1 MHINFSME
9 YKEFNENYLYKKPFI
24 FKNALDVSSIS
35 WKEINELYQRADP
48 TDWQFK
54 FRKGEIIPK
63 EAYVESF
70 NDVGKIRYRFNKTAV
85 YQYLQDG
92 ATMVYNRIDNEPF
105 VDSIAKQIAQFA
117 QAQTVVSGYLAFGS
131 SSSYRNHWDTRDVF
145 AVQLI
150 GTKHWTLSAAN
161 FDMPLY
167 MQQAK
172 DIPHITPPTTVDME
186 VILEAGD
193 ILYIPRG
200 WWHNPMPMNCETF
213 HLAIGTFPPNGYN
226 YMEWLMKKIPDIQSI
241 RQNFIGWQHDQK
253 NLDDAAQAITEMMN
267 NPKNYQTFMQ
277 DFLGSQ
283 RTNTAFNM
291 DLFGNA
297 HNQTLPEHC
306 FLRLNSNDCSTLP
319 QGFLIVNGIKL
330 NVDESSMKFLTIL
343 VDKYMISLAEIL
355 SFFSVDE
362 EENIKKLVWRLGE
375 LDIIEIIR

>member
-70 NDVGKIRYRFNKTAV
+70 NDVGRIRHRFNKTAV

-105 VDSIAKQIAQFA
+105 VDTIAKQVAQFA

-131 SSSYRNHWDTRDVF
+131 SPSYRNHWDTRDVF

-150 GTKHWTLSAAN
+150 GKKHWTVSAPN

-172 DIPHITPPTTVDME
+172 DMPHITPSKTVDME

-241 RQNFIGWQHDQK
+241 RQNFIGWEHDQK
-253 NLDDAAQAITEMMN
+253 NLDDSAQAVTEMMN
-267 NPKNYQTFMQ
+267 NPKNYQAFMQ
-277 DFLGSQ
+277 DFLGNQ

-355 SFFSVDE
+355 LFFSVDE

>member
-70 NDVGKIRYRFNKTAV
+70 NDVGRIRHRFNKTAV

-150 GTKHWTLSAAN
+150 GKKHWTISAPN

-172 DIPHITPPTTVDME
+172 DMPHITPSKTVDME

-241 RQNFIGWQHDQK
+241 RQNFIGWEHDQK
-253 NLDDAAQAITEMMN
+253 NLDDSAQAVTEMMN
-267 NPKNYQTFMQ
+267 NPKNYQAFMQ
-277 DFLGSQ
+277 DFLGNQ

-355 SFFSVDE
+355 LFFSVDE

>member
-70 NDVGKIRYRFNKTAV
+70 NDVGRIRYRFNKTAV

-105 VDSIAKQIAQFA
+105 VDTIAKQVAQFA

-150 GTKHWTLSAAN
+150 GKKHWTISAPN

-172 DIPHITPPTTVDME
+172 DMPHITPSKTVDME

-241 RQNFIGWQHDQK
+241 RQNFIGWEHDQK
-253 NLDDAAQAITEMMN
+253 NLDDSAQAVTEMMN
-267 NPKNYQTFMQ
+267 NPKNYQAFMQ
-277 DFLGSQ
+277 DFLGNQ

-355 SFFSVDE
+355 LFFSVDE

>member
-70 NDVGKIRYRFNKTAV
+70 NDVGRIRHRFNKTAV

-131 SSSYRNHWDTRDVF
+131 SPSYRNHWDTRDVF

-150 GTKHWTLSAAN
+150 GKKHWTISAPN

-172 DIPHITPPTTVDME
+172 DMPHITPSKTVDME

-241 RQNFIGWQHDQK
+241 RQNFIGWEHDQK
-253 NLDDAAQAITEMMN
+253 NLDDSAQAVTEMMN
-267 NPKNYQTFMQ
+267 NPKNYQAFMQ
-277 DFLGSQ
+277 DFLGNQ

-355 SFFSVDE
+355 LFFSVDE

>member
-1 MHINFSME
+1 M
-9 YKEFNENYLYKKPFI
+9 
-24 FKNALDVSSIS
+24 
-35 WKEINELYQRADP
+35 YQRADP

-70 NDVGKIRYRFNKTAV
+70 NDVGRIRHRFNKTAV

-105 VDSIAKQIAQFA
+105 VDTIAKQVAQFA

-150 GTKHWTLSAAN
+150 GKKHWTISAPN

-172 DIPHITPPTTVDME
+172 DMPHITPSKTVDME

-241 RQNFIGWQHDQK
+241 RQNFIGWEHDQK
-253 NLDDAAQAITEMMN
+253 NLDDSAQAVTEMMN
-267 NPKNYQTFMQ
+267 NPKNYQAFMQ
-277 DFLGSQ
+277 DFLGNQ

-355 SFFSVDE
+355 LFFSVDE

>member
-24 FKNALDVSSIS
+24 FKKALDVSSIS

-70 NDVGKIRYRFNKTAV
+70 NDVGRIRHRFNKTAV

-150 GTKHWTLSAAN
+150 GKKHWTISTPN

-172 DIPHITPPTTVDME
+172 DMPHITPSKTVDME

-355 SFFSVDE
+355 LFFSVDE

>member
-70 NDVGKIRYRFNKTAV
+70 NDVGRIRHRFNKTAV

-105 VDSIAKQIAQFA
+105 VDTIAKQVAQFA

-150 GTKHWTLSAAN
+150 GKKHWTISAPN

-172 DIPHITPPTTVDME
+172 DMPHITPSKTVDME

-193 ILYIPRG
+193 ILYISRG

-241 RQNFIGWQHDQK
+241 RQNFIGWEHDQK
-253 NLDDAAQAITEMMN
+253 NLDDSAQAVTEMMN
-267 NPKNYQTFMQ
+267 NPKNYQAFMQ
-277 DFLGSQ
+277 DFLGNQ

-355 SFFSVDE
+355 LFFSVDE

>member
-1 MHINFSME
+1 ME

-63 EAYVESF
+63 EAYVGSF
-70 NDVGKIRYRFNKTAV
+70 NDVGRIRHRFNKTAV

-105 VDSIAKQIAQFA
+105 VDTIAKQVAQFA

-150 GTKHWTLSAAN
+150 GKKHWTISAPN

-172 DIPHITPPTTVDME
+172 DMPHITPSKTVDME

-241 RQNFIGWQHDQK
+241 RQNFIGWEHDQK
-253 NLDDAAQAITEMMN
+253 NLDDSAQAVTEMMN
-267 NPKNYQTFMQ
+267 NPKNYQAFMQ
-277 DFLGSQ
+277 DFLGNQ

-355 SFFSVDE
+355 LFFSVDE

>member
-24 FKNALDVSSIS
+24 FKKALDVSSIS

-70 NDVGKIRYRFNKTAV
+70 NDVGRIRHRFNKTAV

-105 VDSIAKQIAQFA
+105 VDTIAKQVAQFA

-150 GTKHWTLSAAN
+150 GKKHWTISAPN

-172 DIPHITPPTTVDME
+172 DMPHITPSKTVDME

-355 SFFSVDE
+355 LFFSVDE

>member
-70 NDVGKIRYRFNKTAV
+70 NDVGRIRHRFNKTAV

-105 VDSIAKQIAQFA
+105 VDTIAKQVAQFA

-150 GTKHWTLSAAN
+150 GKKHWTISAPN

-172 DIPHITPPTTVDME
+172 DMPHITPSKTVDME

-306 FLRLNSNDCSTLP
+306 FLRLKSNDYSTIS

-355 SFFSVDE
+355 LFFSVDE

>member
-70 NDVGKIRYRFNKTAV
+70 NDVGRIRHRFNKTAV

-105 VDSIAKQIAQFA
+105 VDTIAKQVAQFA

-131 SSSYRNHWDTRDVF
+131 PSSYRNHWDTRDVF

-150 GTKHWTLSAAN
+150 GKKHWTISAPN

-172 DIPHITPPTTVDME
+172 DMPHITPSKTVDME

-241 RQNFIGWQHDQK
+241 RQNFIGWEHDQK
-253 NLDDAAQAITEMMN
+253 NLDDSAQAVTEMMN
-267 NPKNYQTFMQ
+267 NPKNYQAFMQ
-277 DFLGSQ
+277 DFLGNQ

-355 SFFSVDE
+355 LFFSVDE

>member
-24 FKNALDVSSIS
+24 FKKALDVSSIS

-70 NDVGKIRYRFNKTAV
+70 NDVGRIRHRFNKTAV

-131 SSSYRNHWDTRDVF
+131 SPSYRNHWDTRDVF

-150 GTKHWTLSAAN
+150 GKKHWTVSAPN

-172 DIPHITPPTTVDME
+172 DMPHITPPTTVDME

-241 RQNFIGWQHDQK
+241 RQNFIDWEHDQK
-253 NLDDAAQAITEMMN
+253 NIDNAAQAVTEMMKN
-267 NPKNYQTFMQ
+267 QENYQAFMQ
-277 DFLGSQ
+277 DFLGNQ

-355 SFFSVDE
+355 LFFSVDE

>member
-1 MHINFSME
+1 MLINFSME
-9 YKEFNENYLYKKPFI
+9 RKYFHENYLYKKPFI

-70 NDVGKIRYRFNKTAV
+70 NDVGRIRHRFNKTAV

-105 VDSIAKQIAQFA
+105 VDTIAKQVAQFA

-150 GTKHWTLSAAN
+150 GKKHWTISAPN

-172 DIPHITPPTTVDME
+172 DMPHITPSKTVDME

-355 SFFSVDE
+355 LFFSVDE

>member
-1 MHINFSME
+1 
-9 YKEFNENYLYKKPFI
+9 
-24 FKNALDVSSIS
+24 
-35 WKEINELYQRADP
+35 
-48 TDWQFK
+48 
-54 FRKGEIIPK
+54 
-63 EAYVESF
+63 
-70 NDVGKIRYRFNKTAV
+70 
-85 YQYLQDG
+85 
-92 ATMVYNRIDNEPF
+92 
-105 VDSIAKQIAQFA
+105 
-117 QAQTVVSGYLAFGS
+117 
-131 SSSYRNHWDTRDVF
+131 
-145 AVQLI
+145 
-150 GTKHWTLSAAN
+150 
-161 FDMPLY
+161 
-167 MQQAK
+167 
-172 DIPHITPPTTVDME
+172 ME

-306 FLRLNSNDCSTLP
+306 FLRLNSNDYSTIS

-355 SFFSVDE
+355 LFFSVDE

>member
-355 SFFSVDE
+355 LFFSVDE

>member
-1 MHINFSME
+1 M
-9 YKEFNENYLYKKPFI
+9 
-24 FKNALDVSSIS
+24 
-35 WKEINELYQRADP
+35 YQRADP

-70 NDVGKIRYRFNKTAV
+70 NDVGRIRHRFNKTAV

-150 GTKHWTLSAAN
+150 GKKHWTISAPN

-172 DIPHITPPTTVDME
+172 DMPHITPSKTVDME

-355 SFFSVDE
+355 LFFSVDE

>member
-70 NDVGKIRYRFNKTAV
+70 NDVGKIRYHFNKTAV

-105 VDSIAKQIAQFA
+105 VDTIAKQVAQFA

-150 GTKHWTLSAAN
+150 GKKHWTISAPN

-172 DIPHITPPTTVDME
+172 DMPHITPSKTVDME

-241 RQNFIGWQHDQK
+241 RQNFIGWEHDQK
-253 NLDDAAQAITEMMN
+253 NLDDSAQAVTEMMN
-267 NPKNYQTFMQ
+267 NPKNYQAFMQ
-277 DFLGSQ
+277 DFLGNQ

-355 SFFSVDE
+355 LFFSVDE

>member
-105 VDSIAKQIAQFA
+105 VDTIAKQVAQFA

-150 GTKHWTLSAAN
+150 GKKHWTVSAPN

-172 DIPHITPPTTVDME
+172 DMPHITPSKTVDME

-241 RQNFIGWQHDQK
+241 RQNFIGWEHDQK
-253 NLDDAAQAITEMMN
+253 NLDDSAQAVTEMMN
-267 NPKNYQTFMQ
+267 NPKNYQAFMQ
-277 DFLGSQ
+277 DFLGNQ

-355 SFFSVDE
+355 LFFSVDE

>member
-1 MHINFSME
+1 ME

-24 FKNALDVSSIS
+24 FKKALDVSCIS

-70 NDVGKIRYRFNKTAV
+70 NDVGRIRHRFNKTAV

-105 VDSIAKQIAQFA
+105 VDTIAKQVAQFA

-150 GTKHWTLSAAN
+150 GKKHWTISAPN

-172 DIPHITPPTTVDME
+172 DMPHITPSKTVDME

-241 RQNFIGWQHDQK
+241 RQNFIGWEHDQK
-253 NLDDAAQAITEMMN
+253 NLDDSAQAVTEMMN
-267 NPKNYQTFMQ
+267 NPKNYQAFMQ
-277 DFLGSQ
+277 DFLGNQ

>member
-70 NDVGKIRYRFNKTAV
+70 NDVGRIRHRFNKTAV

-105 VDSIAKQIAQFA
+105 VDTIAKQVAQFA

-150 GTKHWTLSAAN
+150 GKKHWKISAPN

-172 DIPHITPPTTVDME
+172 DMPHITPSKTVDME

-241 RQNFIGWQHDQK
+241 RQNFIGWEHDQK
-253 NLDDAAQAITEMMN
+253 NLDDSAQAVTEMMN
-267 NPKNYQTFMQ
+267 NPKNYQAFMQ
-277 DFLGSQ
+277 DFLGNQ

-355 SFFSVDE
+355 LFFSVDE

>member
-131 SSSYRNHWDTRDVF
+131 SPSYRNHWDTRDVF

-355 SFFSVDE
+355 LFFSVDE

>member
-24 FKNALDVSSIS
+24 FKKALDVSSIS

-70 NDVGKIRYRFNKTAV
+70 NDVGRIRHRFNKTAV

-131 SSSYRNHWDTRDVF
+131 SPSYRNHWDTRDVF

-150 GTKHWTLSAAN
+150 GKKHWTVSAPN

-172 DIPHITPPTTVDME
+172 DMPHITPPTTVDME

-241 RQNFIGWQHDQK
+241 RQNFIGWEHDQK
-253 NLDDAAQAITEMMN
+253 NLDDSAQAVTEMMN
-267 NPKNYQTFMQ
+267 NPKNYQAFMQ
-277 DFLGSQ
+277 DFLGNQ
-283 RTNTAFNM
+283 RVNTAFNM

-355 SFFSVDE
+355 LFFSVDE

>member
-1 MHINFSME
+1 MRINFSME
-9 YKEFNENYLYKKPFI
+9 YKEFHENYLYQKPFI
-24 FKNALDVSSIS
+24 FKKALDVSSIS

-70 NDVGKIRYRFNKTAV
+70 NDVGRIRYRFNKTAV

-150 GTKHWTLSAAN
+150 GKKHWVLSAPN

-172 DIPHITPPTTVDME
+172 DMPHITPPTTVDME

-226 YMEWLMKKIPDIQSI
+226 YMEWLMKKIPDIKSI
-241 RQNFIGWQHDQK
+241 IQNFIGW
-253 NLDDAAQAITEMMN
+253 
-267 NPKNYQTFMQ
+267 
-277 DFLGSQ
+277 
-283 RTNTAFNM
+283 
-291 DLFGNA
+291 
-297 HNQTLPEHC
+297 
-306 FLRLNSNDCSTLP
+306 
-319 QGFLIVNGIKL
+319 
-330 NVDESSMKFLTIL
+330 
-343 VDKYMISLAEIL
+343 
-355 SFFSVDE
+355 
-362 EENIKKLVWRLGE
+362 
-375 LDIIEIIR
+375 

>member
-1 MHINFSME
+1 M
-9 YKEFNENYLYKKPFI
+9 
-24 FKNALDVSSIS
+24 
-35 WKEINELYQRADP
+35 YQRADP
-48 TDWQFK
+48 ADWQFK

-70 NDVGKIRYRFNKTAV
+70 NDVGRIRHRFNKTAV

-150 GTKHWTLSAAN
+150 GKKHWTLSAPN

-172 DIPHITPPTTVDME
+172 DMPHIIPPTTVDME

-193 ILYIPRG
+193 ILYMPRG

-241 RQNFIGWQHDQK
+241 RQSFTNWEHNQQ
-253 NLDDAAQAITEMMN
+253 NLSNAAHEIARIMKKQE
-267 NPKNYQTFMQ
+267 NYQEFMQ
-277 DFLGSQ
+277 DFLGNQ

-297 HNQTLPEHC
+297 NNQTLPEFC
-306 FLRLNSNDCSTLP
+306 QLRLNSHDFSTLP
-319 QGFLIVNGIKL
+319 QGFLIANGIKL

-343 VDKYMISLAEIL
+343 VDKYMISLAEVL
-355 SFFSVDE
+355 SLFSVDE
-362 EENIKKLVWRLGE
+362 QESINKLVWRLGE
-375 LDIIEIIR
+375 LDIIKIIR

>member
-1 MHINFSME
+1 ME

-70 NDVGKIRYRFNKTAV
+70 NDVGRIRHRFNKTAV

-131 SSSYRNHWDTRDVF
+131 SPSYRNHWDTRDVF

-150 GTKHWTLSAAN
+150 GKKHWTVSAPN

-172 DIPHITPPTTVDME
+172 DMPHITPPTTVDME

-241 RQNFIGWQHDQK
+241 RQNFIDWEHDQK
-253 NLDDAAQAITEMMN
+253 NIDNAAQAVTEMMKN
-267 NPKNYQTFMQ
+267 QENYQAFIQ
-277 DFLGSQ
+277 DFLGNQ
-283 RTNTAFNM
+283 RVNTAFNM
-291 DLFGNA
+291 QIFGNLD
-297 HNQTLPEHC
+297 NDRLPENSTIKSI
-306 FLRLNSNDCSTLP
+306 RWITVQLNKD
-319 QGFLIVNGIKL
+319 
-330 NVDESSMKFLTIL
+330 
-343 VDKYMISLAEIL
+343 IS
-355 SFFSVDE
+355 
-362 EENIKKLVWRLGE
+362 
-375 LDIIEIIR
+375 

>member
-1 MHINFSME
+1 MYINFSME

-63 EAYVESF
+63 EAYVGSF
-70 NDVGKIRYRFNKTAV
+70 NDVGRIRHRFNKTAV

-105 VDSIAKQIAQFA
+105 VDTIAKQVAQFA

-150 GTKHWTLSAAN
+150 GKKHWTISAPN

-172 DIPHITPPTTVDME
+172 DMPHITPSKTVDME

-241 RQNFIGWQHDQK
+241 RQNFIGWEHDQK
-253 NLDDAAQAITEMMN
+253 NLDDSAQAVTEMMN
-267 NPKNYQTFMQ
+267 NPKNYQAFMQ
-277 DFLGSQ
+277 DFLGNQ

-355 SFFSVDE
+355 LFFSVDE

>member
-1 MHINFSME
+1 MRINFSME

-306 FLRLNSNDCSTLP
+306 FLRLNSNDYSTIS
-319 QGFLIVNGIKL
+319 QGYLIANGIKL
-330 NVDESSMKFLTIL
+330 NIDEISMEFLMIL

-355 SFFSVDE
+355 LFFSVDE

>member
-24 FKNALDVSSIS
+24 FKKALDVSCIS

-70 NDVGKIRYRFNKTAV
+70 NDVGRIRHRFNKTAV

-105 VDSIAKQIAQFA
+105 VDTIAKQVAQFA

-150 GTKHWTLSAAN
+150 GKKHWTISAPN

-172 DIPHITPPTTVDME
+172 DMPHITPSKTVDME

-241 RQNFIGWQHDQK
+241 RQNFIGWEHDQK
-253 NLDDAAQAITEMMN
+253 NLDDSAQAVTEMMN
-267 NPKNYQTFMQ
+267 NPKNYQAFMQ
-277 DFLGSQ
+277 DFLGNQ

>member
-9 YKEFNENYLYKKPFI
+9 RKYFHENYLYKKPFI
-24 FKNALDVSSIS
+24 FKKALDVSCIS

-70 NDVGKIRYRFNKTAV
+70 NDVGRIRHRFNKTAV

-105 VDSIAKQIAQFA
+105 VDTIAKQVAQFA

-150 GTKHWTLSAAN
+150 GKKHWTISAPN

-172 DIPHITPPTTVDME
+172 DMPHITPSKTVDME

-241 RQNFIGWQHDQK
+241 RQNFIGWEHDQK
-253 NLDDAAQAITEMMN
+253 NLDDSAQAVTEMMN
-267 NPKNYQTFMQ
+267 NPKNYQAFMQ
-277 DFLGSQ
+277 DFLGNQ

-355 SFFSVDE
+355 LFFSVDE

>member
-70 NDVGKIRYRFNKTAV
+70 NDVGRIRHRFNKTAV

-105 VDSIAKQIAQFA
+105 VDTIAKQVAQFA

-150 GTKHWTLSAAN
+150 GKKHWTISAPN

-172 DIPHITPPTTVDME
+172 DMPHITPSKTVDME

-355 SFFSVDE
+355 LFFSVDE

>member
-70 NDVGKIRYRFNKTAV
+70 NDVGRIRHRFNKTAV

-131 SSSYRNHWDTRDVF
+131 SPSYRNHWDTRDVF

-150 GTKHWTLSAAN
+150 GKKHWTVSAPN

-172 DIPHITPPTTVDME
+172 DMPHITPPTTVDME

-241 RQNFIGWQHDQK
+241 RQNFIGWEHDQK
-253 NLDDAAQAITEMMN
+253 NLDDSAQAVTEMMN
-267 NPKNYQTFMQ
+267 NPKNYQAFMQ
-277 DFLGSQ
+277 DFLGNQ

-355 SFFSVDE
+355 LFFSVDE

>member
-24 FKNALDVSSIS
+24 FKNALDVSSVS

-105 VDSIAKQIAQFA
+105 VDTIAKQVAQFA

-150 GTKHWTLSAAN
+150 GKKHWTISAPN

-172 DIPHITPPTTVDME
+172 DMPHITPSKTVDME

-241 RQNFIGWQHDQK
+241 RQNFIGWEHDQK
-253 NLDDAAQAITEMMN
+253 NLDDSAQAVTEMMN
-267 NPKNYQTFMQ
+267 NPKNYQAFMQ
-277 DFLGSQ
+277 DFLGNQ

-355 SFFSVDE
+355 LFFSVDE

>member
-24 FKNALDVSSIS
+24 FKKALDVSCIS

-70 NDVGKIRYRFNKTAV
+70 NDVGRIRHRFNKTAV

-105 VDSIAKQIAQFA
+105 VDTIAKQVAQFA

-150 GTKHWTLSAAN
+150 GKKHWTISAPN

-172 DIPHITPPTTVDME
+172 DMPHITPSKTVDME

-241 RQNFIGWQHDQK
+241 RQNFIGWEHDQK
-253 NLDDAAQAITEMMN
+253 NLDDSAQAVTEMMN
-267 NPKNYQTFMQ
+267 NPKNYQAFMQ
-277 DFLGSQ
+277 DFLGNQ
-283 RTNTAFNM
+283 LTNTAFNM

>member
-1 MHINFSME
+1 ME
-9 YKEFNENYLYKKPFI
+9 RKYFHENYLYKKPFI
-24 FKNALDVSSIS
+24 FKKALDVSCIS

-70 NDVGKIRYRFNKTAV
+70 NDVGRIRHRFNKTAV

-105 VDSIAKQIAQFA
+105 VDTIAKQVAQFA

-150 GTKHWTLSAAN
+150 GKKHWTISAPN

-172 DIPHITPPTTVDME
+172 DMPHITPSKTVDME

-241 RQNFIGWQHDQK
+241 RQNFIGWEHDQK
-253 NLDDAAQAITEMMN
+253 NLDDSAQAVTEMMN
-267 NPKNYQTFMQ
+267 NPKNYQAFMQ
-277 DFLGSQ
+277 DFLGNQ

-355 SFFSVDE
+355 LFFSVDE